1 MREFPKAR
9 PGVQSLDAS
18 RIREVANA
26 AMGRPDV
33 LAFWFGESDQPT
45 PAYIRQAAMAS
56 LERGETFYTPNL
68 GRTDLRA
75 AIAGYL
81 GRLHGKPF
89 AADRIGVTGS
99 GVSALMLA
107 AQLIVEP
114 GDRVVAV
121 TPLWP
126 NLIEIPRI
134 LGGTV
139 ERVPLIVADGRWR
152 LDIDRLL
159 AALTPDTRAL
169 LLNSPNNPTGWTID
183 AAEQRI
189 VQDHCRRHGIWIVA
203 DDVYERLVYRDGLIS
218 APSFLAT
225 AEPEDRIIGVNSF
238 SKAWVMTGWRI
249 GWLVV
254 PPGLSGDLAKLIEY
268 NTSCVPDFVQQGA
281 VVALAEGEP
290 HVAALRADL
299 AAKRDRLA
307 AALRELP
314 GVDLPVADGAMYA
327 FFRLTGQ
334 DDSVALAKRLVAE
347 AGLGLAPGR
356 AFGLEGERWLRWC
369 YAADAAKLDD
379 GIARFIRAVR

>member
-1 MREFPKAR
+1 MREFPAAR

-18 RIREVANA
+18 RIREVANS

-56 LERGETFYTPNL
+56 LDRGETFYTPNL

-89 AADRIGVTGS
+89 AAERIGVTGS

-139 ERVPLIVADGRWR
+139 DRVPLIVVDGRWR
-152 LDIDRLL
+152 LDVDRLL
-159 AALTPDTRAL
+159 AALTPDTCAL

-281 VVALAEGEP
+281 VVALAQGEP
-290 HVAALRADL
+290 HVAALRKDL

-307 AALRELP
+307 AALRQLP

-356 AFGLEGERWLRWC
+356 AFGLEGEGWLRWC

-379 GIARFIRAVR
+379 GISRFIRAVR